1 MFHQGKFRPKNPEK
15 YIGDPTNIIFRSSWE
30 LKFMSWA
37 DQKESIVKWR
47 SEETIIPYISP
58 IDNKYHRYFVDF
70 QIQVRDK
77 SGRLQTYL
85 IEIKPERQTKPPVK
99 QQKVTKK
106 YVKEVIEWGKNEA
119 KWKAADDFA
128 KDRGWKFVILTEN
141 ELGITP
147 SWYKNK

>member
-1 MFHQGKFRPKNPEK
+1 MFHQGKFRPKNPKK

-47 SEETIIPYISP
+47 SEETIIPYRSP
-58 IDNKYHRYFVDF
+58 IDNKIHRYFVDF

-77 SGRLQTYL
+77 SGSLQTYL
-85 IEIKPERQTKPPVK
+85 IEIKPEKQTKPPAK

-106 YVKEVIEWGKNEA
+106 Y
-119 KWKAADDFA
+119 
-128 KDRGWKFVILTEN
+128 
-141 ELGITP
+141 
-147 SWYKNK
+147 